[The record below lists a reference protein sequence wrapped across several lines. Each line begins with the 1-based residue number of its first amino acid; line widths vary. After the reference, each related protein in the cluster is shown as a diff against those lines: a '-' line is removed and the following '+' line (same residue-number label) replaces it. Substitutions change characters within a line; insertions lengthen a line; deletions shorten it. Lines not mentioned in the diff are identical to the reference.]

1 MDPEEIRLRIV
12 EKVLECRVSV
22 DLINNPCK
30 ITTVAD
36 ALFAWITQKS
46 DVVKL
51 PRRRSSVENG
61 Q

>member
-30 ITTVAD
+30 ITNVAD
-36 ALFAWITQKS
+36 ALFAWVTQKS
-46 DVVKL
+46 EPAKMQ
-51 PRRRSSVENG
+51 RRRLGVENG
-61 Q
+61 